1 MKHTHLDLFGLD
13 GTHFISDLPFLQRRK
28 ELAKKHLEKLTYENA
43 DPSKI
48 KAVKNALELFE
59 AIIEDIYKSVKDNND
74 AIHQTNS

>member
-43 DPSKI
+43 DHSKI
-48 KAVKNALELFE
+48 QAVKNALELFE
-59 AIIEDIYKSVKDNND
+59 AIIEDIYKSVKDNK
-74 AIHQTNS
+74 